1 MIRRALLA
9 LMALAGGCA
18 DDPLLDPKGGPLRGE
33 LSVDIRER
41 AEIEI
46 KGSGAELSVSAKLS
60 KGYGVAPAGVTLAGA
75 GREELFPEA
84 QMTLYTARFEAPP
97 DSSGPCGASP
107 VSLALSLHMRQGARA
122 SGSLTAFCG
131 AGVYSGDPA
140 RILRLAGDLKR

>member
-1 MIRRALLA
+1 MMRRALLA
-9 LMALAGGCA
+9 ALALACGCT

-46 KGSGAELSVSAKLS
+46 QGSGAELSVSAKLS
-60 KGYGVAPAGVTLAGA
+60 KGFGVAPEGAALTGA

-84 QMTLYTARFEAPP
+84 KMTLYTARFEAPP
-97 DSSGPCGASP
+97 AASGPCGSSP

-122 SGSLTAFCG
+122 SGSLTA
-131 AGVYSGDPA
+131 
-140 RILRLAGDLKR
+140 